1 MVAAFQRKVD
11 LWIQNSRDLNCTS
24 LNIQVS
30 FGRNVKTKMTSHGP
44 FVDIRLQMS
53 DTNDKQHAMHRLK
66 IVASV
71 IP

>member
-1 MVAAFQRKVD
+1 MDPEFKR
-11 LWIQNSRDLNCTS
+11 SFNCTS